1 MARLNAREMQE
12 QSKDELLA
20 YLQANGPVS
29 YRQVYENVSA
39 AAIQQY
45 RALKRSGQ
53 IKSTVAHNGDGTIS
67 HTVQINQEQA

>member
-12 QSKDELLA
+12 QSKTELMD

-29 YRQVYENVSA
+29 YRQVYENVSV
-39 AAIQQY
+39 AAIREY
-45 RALKRSGQ
+45 RALKRSGR

-67 HTVQINQEQA
+67 HTIQINQEQE